1 MKKYILAIVVI
12 FSGLAGWCQ
21 QLGQVK
27 FSSTA
32 KLENFT
38 FITDQGV
45 LIRISPE
52 GKVLEWGMEEMSIRS
67 SNYYAP
73 KLQPFMGRID
83 YYGAESDS
91 VINGKVKSIGTCW
104 ITYYNAYET
113 ENAGKIKT
121 IGRNALDYYSRHENE
136 VLRGK
141 LRLAGSQV
149 IEYYPS
155 YEDEA
160 LRGKLKA
167 IGSTQVIYHSSF
179 DEKFL
184 KGKLKSIGSHNF
196 TYYGIHERKQLWGV
210 MKSGT
215 NRQLINGI
223 TYILR

>member
-1 MKKYILAIVVI
+1 MKKIITAILFLIPAIM
-12 FSGLAGWCQ
+12 CQ
-21 QLGQVK
+21 SQELGQVK
-27 FSSTA
+27 FTSA
-32 KLENFT
+32 GKLDYLSFV
-38 FITDQGV
+38 TDQGV
-45 LIRISPE
+45 LIRVSPE

-67 SNYYAP
+67 NNYYAP

-104 ITYYNAYET
+104 ITYFNAFET

-121 IGRNALDYYSRHENE
+121 IGKNALDYYSRHENE
-136 VLRGK
+136 LLKGK
-141 LRLAGSQV
+141 LKLIGNQV
-149 IEYYPS
+149 IDYFPS

-160 LRGKLKA
+160 FRGKLKA
-167 IGSTQVIYHSSF
+167 IGSTKIIYHSSF

-196 TYYGIHERKQLWGV
+196 AYYGIHERKQLWGV
-210 MKSGT
+210 MKSGS
-215 NRQLINGI
+215 NRQLINGV